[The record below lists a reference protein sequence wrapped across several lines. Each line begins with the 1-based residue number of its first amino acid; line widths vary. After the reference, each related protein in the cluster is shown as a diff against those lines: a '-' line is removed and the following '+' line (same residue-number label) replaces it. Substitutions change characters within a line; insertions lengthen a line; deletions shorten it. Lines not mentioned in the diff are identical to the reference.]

1 MENII
6 NPKLKQ
12 LYEKNDRFFLILSIV
27 ILIVTGYFSFKY
39 YVELKNVKADVVSFA
54 QVEQKLTK
62 TLSDSSVDFTTKSD
76 LFTERRSEHLAEL
89 EKVFPLD
96 SNKTNF
102 TRFVDD
108 YFFKNN
114 FLSNE
119 IFLKSMVYGNPTA
132 GEGYYTLPVSMSI
145 TSSKTNFMNFL
156 RYVESSGAI
165 QSNVRV
171 MDIKSID
178 VTFREDDKGG
188 RLYDYRISL
197 NIYYQ
202 NPDTSV
208 ETTES

>member
-1 MENII
+1 MEHSI

-12 LYEKNDRFFLILSIV
+12 LYEKNDRFFLILGV
-27 ILIVTGYFSFKY
+27 ILLIVTGYFSFKY
-39 YVELKNVKADVVSFA
+39 YSELRSVKADIISFDK
-54 QVEQKLTK
+54 VEKNLTK
-62 TLSDSSVDFTTKSD
+62 TLSDSNVDFTTKVD
-76 LFTERRSEHLAEL
+76 LFTERSSGHLSEL

-96 SNKTNF
+96 SDKTNF
-102 TRFVDD
+102 TRFIDD
-108 YFFKNN
+108 YFFRNN

-119 IFLKSMVYGNPTA
+119 IFLKSMVYGNPIT
-132 GEGYYTLPVSMSI
+132 GDEFYELPVSMSI

-171 MDIKSID
+171 MDITSID

-202 NPDTSV
+202 NRSAGERDA
-208 ETTES
+208 

>member
-1 MENII
+1 ME
-6 NPKLKQ
+6 
-12 LYEKNDRFFLILSIV
+12 
-27 ILIVTGYFSFKY
+27 
-39 YVELKNVKADVVSFA
+39 KA
-54 QVEQKLTK
+54 LTK
-62 TLSDSSVDFTTKSD
+62 KLSDSSVDFTTKTD
-76 LFTERRSEHLAEL
+76 LFMERRGEHLSEL

-96 SNKTNF
+96 ADKTNF
-102 TRFVDD
+102 TRFIDD
-108 YFFKNN
+108 YFFRNN

-132 GEGYYTLPVSMSI
+132 GDDYYVLPVSMSI

-156 RYVESSGAI
+156 KFVESSGAI

-178 VTFREDDKGG
+178 VTFREDEKNA

-202 NPDTSV
+202 SPKVGN
-208 ETTES
+208 ES